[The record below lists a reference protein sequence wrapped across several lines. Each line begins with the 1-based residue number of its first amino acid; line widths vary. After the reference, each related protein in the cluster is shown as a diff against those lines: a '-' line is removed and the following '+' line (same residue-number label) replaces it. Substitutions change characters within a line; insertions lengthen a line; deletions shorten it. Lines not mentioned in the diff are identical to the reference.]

1 VKTTID
7 EPWLYFGDF
16 PNATFRNLKLK
27 WLHLYCTYFYF
38 FMEPGGNVN
47 YGSAEV
53 NNTNLV
59 AQVYSTTFAIFWL
72 KIIYTGCKKAFI
84 IIILHT

>member
-1 VKTTID
+1 
-7 EPWLYFGDF
+7 
-16 PNATFRNLKLK
+16 
-27 WLHLYCTYFYF
+27 
-38 FMEPGGNVN
+38 MEPGGNVN